1 MADKQESPKS
11 KKTKQA
17 AEEITSGKHKYCW
30 LKIRLDKNGEVN
42 KILNK
47 IERKDE
53 TNDK

>member
-17 AEEITSGKHKYCW
+17 AEEIISGKHKYCW

-42 KILNK
+42 KILKTPFEEKNY
-47 IERKDE
+47 I
-53 TNDK
+53 

>member
-1 MADKQESPKS
+1 MGDKQERQNS

-42 KILNK
+42 KILK
-47 IERKDE
+47 TPFEE
-53 TNDK
+53 EL